1 MRFLLKPPIFGP
13 FVEINAA
20 RQVRVAVETALASRC
35 AVRITSNPG
44 RGKTF
49 ALWHI
54 CEQLGGYYCQV
65 ASEQKAGRGLWEM
78 LLASAGVIHDCRHA
92 GDMADLVYSRFDCR
106 RESEPMLLVIDE
118 YQNIEPAYQR
128 ELLSLQETT
137 QIALVLA
144 GNTVGLRRRSVDVI
158 ALEQIDDRIWHNV
171 TVSELSAEDC
181 CSIGVEFNVEGKDA
195 YSAIT
200 AFGLGSNAR
209 QLVRLLTYAKALTQ
223 GQGSVQLRHIESAVL
238 ARNGNGSDLALL
250 EAVA

>member
-1 MRFLLKPPIFGP
+1 MRFLLKPPIIGP
-13 FVEINAA
+13 FVEITAA
-20 RQVRVAVETALASRC
+20 KQVQMAVDTALASRC

-54 CEQLGGYYCQV
+54 CAKLGGYYCQV

-78 LLASAGVIHDCRHA
+78 LLASAHVTHDCRHA
-92 GDMADLVYSRFDCR
+92 GNMADLVYSRFDCR
-106 RESEPMLLVIDE
+106 HDPEPLLLVIDE

-128 ELLSLQETT
+128 ELLSLQETA

-144 GNTVGLRRRSVDVI
+144 GNTVGLRRRSVDAI

-171 TVSELSAEDC
+171 RVSELSAEDC
-181 CSIGVEFNVEGKDA
+181 RSIGIEFNVEGKDA

-200 AFGLGSNAR
+200 AFGLRSNAR
-209 QLVRLLTYAKALTQ
+209 QLVRLLSNARALTQ
-223 GQGSVQLRHIESAVL
+223 GQGSVQLRHIESALL
-238 ARNGNGSDLALL
+238 ARNGSGNDLSLL
-250 EAVA
+250 EPVA

>member
-1 MRFLLKPPIFGP
+1 MRFLLTPPIFGP
-13 FVEINAA
+13 FVEITASK
-20 RQVRVAVETALASRC
+20 QVTMAVDTAVASRC

-54 CEQLGGYYCQV
+54 CERQGGYYCQV

-78 LLASAGVIHDCRHA
+78 LLASAGVVHDCRHA

-106 RESEPMLLVIDE
+106 LRDEPILLVVDE

-144 GNTVGLRRRSVDVI
+144 GNSVGLRRRSVDRI

-171 TVSELSAEDC
+171 QVSKLSAEDC
-181 CSIGVEFNVEGKDA
+181 CSIGIEFNVEGKDA
-195 YSAIT
+195 YAAIT
-200 AFGLGSNAR
+200 TFGLKSNAR
-209 QLVRLLTYAKALTQ
+209 QLVRLLTYAR
-223 GQGSVQLRHIESAVL
+223 LRTH
-238 ARNGNGSDLALL
+238 
-250 EAVA
+250 